1 MIFADTHVLVWLFLG
16 DPRLPSRARGALFE
30 EKALAISAVTAWEYA
45 DLQARGR
52 LPYGLSLDE
61 LLSGMSLKVEP
72 FPADCWRIARQ
83 LPPIHGD
90 PLDRMLIAH
99 TIAADAVLATG
110 DAHMRRYP
118 VKLLW

>member
-1 MIFADTHVLVWLFLG
+1 MIFADTHVLVWLLSG
-16 DPRLPSRARGALFE
+16 DSRLPQPAREALLAE
-30 EKALAISAVTAWEYA
+30 EALALSAVTAWEYV
-45 DLQARGR
+45 DLQQRGR
-52 LPYGLSLDE
+52 IPAEPSFEELVAGL
-61 LLSGMSLKVEP
+61 GVRVEA
-72 FPADCWRIARQ
+72 FPPDCWRIARQ

-90 PLDRMLIAH
+90 PLDRMLLAH